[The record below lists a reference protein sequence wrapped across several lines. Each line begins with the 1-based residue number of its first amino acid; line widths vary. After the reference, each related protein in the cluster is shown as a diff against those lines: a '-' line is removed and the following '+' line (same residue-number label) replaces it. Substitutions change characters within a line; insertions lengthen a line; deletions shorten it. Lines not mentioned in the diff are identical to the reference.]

1 MSSLVFI
8 DLNKSKISD
17 SSMQAATIA
26 NELDNDVYGLTTS
39 KDDEYISSLGNNGFD
54 KIFKI
59 DDFNNIDAIKETIIN
74 HKINTIVS
82 SNTNLFK
89 EVVSQISI
97 KLNFTILSNVLEI
110 IDNNKIISSI
120 FTGKA
125 ETQLRVDN
133 ENRIFLINKNI
144 IDSLS

>member
-125 ETQLRVDN
+125 ET
-133 ENRIFLINKNI
+133 
-144 IDSLS
+144 